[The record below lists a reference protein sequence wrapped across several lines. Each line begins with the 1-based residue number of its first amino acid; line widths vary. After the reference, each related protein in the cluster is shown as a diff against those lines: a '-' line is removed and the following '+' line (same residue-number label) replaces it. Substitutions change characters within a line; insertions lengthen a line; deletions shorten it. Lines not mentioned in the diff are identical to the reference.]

1 MQLTCNYTLGLYRFV
16 PFVTQRAREKQG
28 LSMEV
33 APHVVR
39 RHNVEKS
46 TDRQTDREAEALF
59 GEMV

>member
-1 MQLTCNYTLGLYRFV
+1 
-16 PFVTQRAREKQG
+16 
-28 LSMEV
+28 MEV

-39 RHNVEKS
+39 RHNVEKRADRQ

>member
-1 MQLTCNYTLGLYRFV
+1 
-16 PFVTQRAREKQG
+16 
-28 LSMEV
+28 MEV